1 MTQSLAEDTTKPPAR
16 RLLPKHWKAWALG
29 CALLFGTYLL
39 AGFYWA
45 PRLIRSEATDWVRT
59 NLNKSI
65 AIGEIKVN
73 PLSFKVDISDIAI
86 PAEARSGNSPMVAV
100 GHLRLG
106 FSPLSLFQDAWR
118 LTELSIERPFVQ
130 ATIRP
135 DGSLNLLELVP
146 PSHGGEL
153 PAVRIDLFSVKEGRI
168 AYADHSRPSGPQ
180 ETLTP
185 ITFTLRDFHTK
196 KNEGGEFTLDG
207 KSERAEGFAWRGTIS
222 MAPIASQGHF
232 TIADL
237 QAGTIAR
244 FLGDRLP
251 VALTAG
257 RIGVDGSYGFGYG
270 AGGLRLN
277 MTIPR
282 LALNALAFDGQ
293 DRLLHAG
300 AQIGEVVASLNFSIA
315 TGPRAPA
322 PAFALSH
329 LLVRSVTLSGSGP
342 VKGETIR
349 LASGA
354 LDNAKLDYAARRLD
368 LAAASLAGLDIPL
381 AREKDNVISL
391 SHWLAALPQTVQAQA
406 APLPAAQPAWSVL
419 LGTFA
424 LTDTAVHFEDRSVT
438 PVARYELAPI
448 MFTAGGVGTDMTKP
462 VTVSL
467 SATIDGKG
475 AFKADGVVT
484 PSTHQADLK
493 LSLTGLPLK
502 PAGAYLP
509 NPALELRFGELSASG
524 TLTIP
529 GGEKPLPRF
538 KGEGGI
544 DKLSLYERSSKS
556 ELFAWRSLKLTGI
569 DYRPGHV
576 DMARARLVRPV
587 GGVAILADRSFNFT
601 PLMAPKV
608 AIAAAAPS
616 AAAPAMAFKLGS
628 LDIEGGTLGFADHSI
643 DPAFQARIEAL
654 QGSIKNIASTPD
666 QIAAIDLKGQVIDRF
681 SPVTIAGTANL
692 LGYDKNTD
700 IQVAFRN
707 IELPIFNPY
716 SGRYAGYAIA
726 KGKLTTEMHYKIVN
740 RALQAD
746 HHIVVDQ
753 LEWGQASAS
762 KPSVPWPVGLV
773 TSLLKDRHGVIDL
786 NLPVRGSL
794 DDPTFRLG
802 PVIWQIIGNLVEKIV
817 LAPFDLI
824 GSLFAGADKAQYI
837 DFTPG
842 SAAMPQGATDSLGA
856 LAKGL
861 GDRPALQL
869 DIPAAPAL
877 KEDAVIMADSRID
890 QLAMAKEIKKG
901 QKADFAGLQAE
912 EQHDRLEDIYRSKLG
927 KRPAFPETL
936 PALSD
941 TKPAAGQPQPDADQ
955 QRQMQETAWLRTEL
969 RNAFLP
975 SNAELA
981 ALGSARATAV
991 RDALAGQGRYC
1002 ARAGLPGD
1010 RTGGDRRRMA
1020 RCGWN
1025 SNCIEPWTGEVA
1037 RRPNRSGGIRYR
1049 PALHSEVNMA
1059 DKLGLKDL
1067 IARLDTQGWHVVGDE
1082 GAKSDAGTLKDALE
1096 TSHQQHQSKA
1106 APGII
1111 RQIENSVEL
1120 DMIQI
1125 QQLWQHLGLP
1135 TT

>member
-1 MTQSLAEDTTKPPAR
+1 MTQSLADDTAIKPPAR
-16 RLLPKHWKAWALG
+16 RFLPRHWKAWALG
-29 CALLFGTYLL
+29 CALLFGAYLL
-39 AGFYWA
+39 AGFYLA
-45 PRLIRSEATDWVRT
+45 PRLIRSQATDWVKT

-86 PAEARSGNSPMVAV
+86 PAAARRGDSPMVAV
-100 GHLRLG
+100 GHLGLG
-106 FSPLSLFQDAWR
+106 FSPLSLFQEAYR
-118 LTELSIERPFVQ
+118 LTELRIERPFVQ

-146 PSHGGEL
+146 PSHGGES
-153 PAVRIDLFSVKEGRI
+153 PALRIDLFSVKEGRI

-207 KSERAEGFAWRGTIS
+207 KSERGEGFAWRGTIS

-232 TIADL
+232 TITDL
-237 QAGTIAR
+237 QAGTTAR

-257 RIGVDGSYGFGYG
+257 RIGVDGNYGFGYG

-277 MTIPR
+277 MAIPR
-282 LALNALAFDGQ
+282 LALNALTLDGQ
-293 DRLLHAG
+293 DKLLHAS
-300 AQIGEVVASLNFSIA
+300 AQISDTVASLNFSIA
-315 TGPRAPA
+315 TGPKAPA
-322 PAFALSH
+322 PAFVLSH
-329 LLVRSVTLSGSGP
+329 LLVRGVTLSGTGL

-368 LAAASLAGLDIPL
+368 LAAARLTGLDVPL

-391 SHWLAALPQTVQAQA
+391 SRWLAAQPQAAQA
-406 APLPAAQPAWSVL
+406 PAPIPTAQQAWSIF

-424 LTDTAVHFEDRSVT
+424 LTDMAVHFEDRSVT

-448 MFTAGGVGTDMTKP
+448 TLTAGGVGTDMTKP

-475 AFKADGVVT
+475 AFKVDGVVT
-484 PSTHQADLK
+484 PSTRQADLK

-509 NPALELRFGELSASG
+509 YPALELRSGELSVSG
-524 TLTIP
+524 ALSIP
-529 GGEKPLPRF
+529 GGEKLLPHF
-538 KGEGGI
+538 KGDGGI
-544 DKLSLYERSSKS
+544 DHLSLYERSSKS

-569 DYRPGHV
+569 DYRAGHV
-576 DMARARLVRPV
+576 DLARARLVRPV
-587 GGVAILADRSFNFT
+587 GGVTILADRSFNFT

-608 AIAAAAPS
+608 AVPAAAPS
-616 AAAPAMAFKLGS
+616 GAGPAMAFKLGS
-628 LDIEGGTLGFADHSI
+628 LEIEGGTLGFADHSI

-654 QGSIKNIASTPD
+654 QGSIKNIASAPD

-817 LAPFDLI
+817 LAPFSLI

-842 SAAMPQGATDSLGA
+842 SAAMPPGATDSLGA

-877 KEDAVIMADSRID
+877 KEDAVIIADSRID
-890 QLAMAKEIKKG
+890 QLAMIKEIKKG
-901 QKADFAGLQAE
+901 QKADFAGLEAE

-927 KRPAFPETL
+927 KRPAFPEAL
-936 PALSD
+936 PALE
-941 TKPAAGQPQPDADQ
+941 TKPAASQPQPDADQ
-955 QRQMQETAWLRTEL
+955 QRQMQETAWLRAEL

-975 SNAELA
+975 SSAELA

-991 RDALAGQGRYC
+991 RDALLAKGDIAPERVFLVTGQAGSLANGAVR
-1002 ARAGLPGD
+1002 L
-1010 RTGGDRRRMA
+1010 
-1020 RCGWN
+1020 
-1025 SNCIEPWTGEVA
+1025 ELK
-1037 RRPNRSGGIRYR
+1037 
-1049 PALHSEVNMA
+1049 LH
-1059 DKLGLKDL
+1059 
-1067 IARLDTQGWHVVGDE
+1067 
-1082 GAKSDAGTLKDALE
+1082 
-1096 TSHQQHQSKA
+1096 
-1106 APGII
+1106 
-1111 RQIENSVEL
+1111 
-1120 DMIQI
+1120 
-1125 QQLWQHLGLP
+1125 
-1135 TT
+1135 